1 MERSENY
8 SGYTEQETEALGGLL
23 RLTGAITEEKCYND
37 PDLLI
42 RLLRARDFK
51 VPEAFEMWKK
61 WHEWRI
67 TYKAESI
74 TKEEMLPHIET
85 GKAFYFSTDKLNRP
99 CLIVR
104 ARNHWPAQFS
114 IDETMR
120 FSIYLV
126 EKGVKKAD
134 KLGSKQICA
143 IYDRGEM
150 TSANRDN
157 GLISLFRTLVS
168 MLQDFYAERLGALY
182 ILHVNWF
189 FWAIFQ
195 VIRPFLSAKTR
206 EKIYVLKNLND
217 LQHHFDESNLMR
229 EYGGSNSYVHA
240 YPVTTPKAQ

>member
-1 MERSENY
+1 MERSENL
-8 SGYTEQETEALGGLL
+8 SEYTEQEIEALS
-23 RLTGAITEEKCYND
+23 RLVKFTYTISEEKCFND
-37 PDLLI
+37 PHLLI

-51 VPEAFEMWKK
+51 VPEAFEMWKR

-67 TYKAESI
+67 TYRAESI
-74 TKEEMLPHIET
+74 MKSEMLPHIQT
-85 GKAFYFSTDKLNRP
+85 GKAFYFSADKLNRP
-99 CLIVR
+99 CLVVR
-104 ARNHWPAQFS
+104 ARHHWPGQFS
-114 IDETMR
+114 IEDTMR
-120 FSIYLV
+120 YSIYLV

-134 KLGSKQICA
+134 KLGSKQICV

-150 TSANRDN
+150 TSANRDS

-206 EKIYVLKNLND
+206 EKIHVLKNLNE
-217 LQHHFDESNLMR
+217 LLHHFNQFDLMR
-229 EYGGSNSYVHA
+229 DYGGSN
-240 YPVTTPKAQ
+240 